1 MTLKKQAITKPD
13 PPPPP
18 TPSNGPKNPR
28 LSLPGLDNLVD
39 NSEQALYDS
48 FKSLIYKETSCAAEK
63 TGSYGG

>member
-13 PPPPP
+13 PLPLLS
-18 TPSNGPKNPR
+18 PSNGPKTPR

-48 FKSLIYKETSCAAEK
+48 FKSLIYKETSYPA
-63 TGSYGG
+63 

>member
-1 MTLKKQAITKPD
+1 VTLKKQAITKPD
-13 PPPPP
+13 PPALP

-48 FKSLIYKETSCAAEK
+48 FKSLIYKETSYAA
-63 TGSYGG
+63 